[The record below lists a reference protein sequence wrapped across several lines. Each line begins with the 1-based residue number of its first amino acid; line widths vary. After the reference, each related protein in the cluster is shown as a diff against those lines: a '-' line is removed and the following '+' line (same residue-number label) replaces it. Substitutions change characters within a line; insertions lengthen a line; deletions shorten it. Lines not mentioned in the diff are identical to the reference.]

1 MAIAVRSKRSANALA
16 NLPIVRMYPPLDLR
30 VEQPN
35 RLLIRSLFR
44 SSSMREWFW
53 VPLNPL
59 IETRPGTHREAGLQ
73 TNMNPT
79 SFEALQLAAPIQ
91 RALRERNYQTL
102 TPIQAQAIPPLL
114 EGRDLLGCAQ
124 TGTGKT
130 AAFSL
135 PILNKLHEDPRK
147 LRPRSSRVLVLT
159 PTREL
164 ANQVGESLRTYG
176 QHLRNRH
183 ALVYGGVGQRPQ
195 VNAMRNGV
203 DILVACPGRLLDLV
217 GQGHV
222 DLSHVE
228 FFVLDEVDRMLDM
241 GFQRDVTRIVDLLP
255 QDRQSLFFSATL
267 SKPIVNLA
275 HTILYDPVTIRI
287 EPERTTAEEVEQEVC
302 FIERGDKR
310 SLLVQRLRAQ
320 KDGELAIVFSR
331 TKHGSDKLARHLKQA
346 DIGAEAIHG
355 NRSQAQRDRTLN
367 RFRSGNLP
375 VLVATDVAARGVD
388 VKDVTLVVNF
398 DLPNE
403 AEAYVHR
410 IGRTGR
416 AGATGNAVSFC
427 SPEEREFL
435 RDIEKLIQ
443 QSIPVWDD
451 HQWHSASLAE
461 RHAQGRSAS
470 TERGAKKKASRGN
483 RHPQDRNGRNGRN
496 GRRRRPRRPANA

>member
-1 MAIAVRSKRSANALA
+1 
-16 NLPIVRMYPPLDLR
+16 
-30 VEQPN
+30 
-35 RLLIRSLFR
+35 
-44 SSSMREWFW
+44 
-53 VPLNPL
+53 
-59 IETRPGTHREAGLQ
+59 
-73 TNMNPT
+73 MNPT

-91 RALRERNYQTL
+91 RALHERNYQSL

-135 PILNKLHEDPRK
+135 PILNILYEEPQNI
-147 LRPRSSRVLVLT
+147 RPRTARVLVLT

-164 ANQVGESLRTYG
+164 ASQVGESLRTYG
-176 QHLRNRH
+176 KYLDIYH
-183 ALVYGGVGQRPQ
+183 ALVYGGVGQGPQ
-195 VNAMRNGV
+195 VNAMRRGV

-217 GQGHV
+217 DQGHI
-222 DLSHVE
+222 DLSDVE

-255 QDRQSLFFSATL
+255 RDRQSLFFSATL
-267 SKPIVNLA
+267 GRPIVNLA
-275 HTILYDPVTIRI
+275 RTILRDPVTITI
-287 EPERTTAEEVEQEVC
+287 EPEKTTAEDVRQEIC
-302 FIERGDKR
+302 FVERGDKR
-310 SLLVQRLRAQ
+310 SLLVQRLKAQ
-320 KDGELAIVFSR
+320 QDGELAIVFSR
-331 TKHGSDKLARHLKQA
+331 TKHGSDKLARHLNNAGIK
-346 DIGAEAIHG
+346 AEAIHG

-367 RFRSGNLP
+367 RFRKGSVP

-403 AEAYVHR
+403 PEAYIHR

-416 AGATGNAVSFC
+416 AGAIGNAVSFC

-443 QSIPVWDD
+443 QTIPVSDD
-451 HQWHSASLAE
+451 HAWHLPVLAE
-461 RHAQGRSAS
+461 RHASG
-470 TERGAKKKASRGN
+470 RGASGNRRVPKKSTRGN
-483 RHPQDRNGRNGRN
+483 RRPQSRHRYRGRGRS
-496 GRRRRPRRPANA
+496 RRPAKA